1 MATYAEILTASIN
14 NTLRDKTIVAV
25 CMAAEVI
32 RNEDIATAN
41 HTARLAWSKA
51 ALADPEN
58 AAKPILRSML
68 VQTQTAT
75 PTVTLAQ
82 LTGATDAAVLAATL
96 AAVNSVA

>member
-1 MATYAEILTASIN
+1 
-14 NTLRDKTIVAV
+14 
-25 CMAAEVI
+25 
-32 RNEDIATAN
+32 
-41 HTARLAWSKA
+41 
-51 ALADPEN
+51 
-58 AAKPILRSML
+58 ML